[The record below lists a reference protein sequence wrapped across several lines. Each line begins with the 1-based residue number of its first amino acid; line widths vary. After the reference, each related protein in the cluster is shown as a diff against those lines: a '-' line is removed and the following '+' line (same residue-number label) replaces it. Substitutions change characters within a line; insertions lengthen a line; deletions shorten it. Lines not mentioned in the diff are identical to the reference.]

1 MPGFA
6 SSSDTSDPKSA
17 GRAPSVSHAAAP
29 EPGSVWDVVAHYFI
43 HRDGKSHSKLAPQ
56 VSKDQFSSGSA
67 AVAADEA
74 HAAAVQS
81 FRDFTRLCLCFGLA
95 QGSIITTVTY
105 ATTLI
110 GESVGSYCDG
120 CFFGAFTLT
129 SFCLAEALVDAVGGP
144 INAYRAALALFLADV
159 VALAIGHHLHVNA
172 VMAALDGSGSGT
184 SDVAR
189 ILAYTGSLLG
199 GIGFSLHWNG
209 QSVLYRLAACRYARA
224 RRVDVSIV
232 NGTFSGLFAAL
243 YVPFEMACKQAASL
257 LLMALPVLATV
268 SSGDDAATESTYK
281 DDLPWYRSKDR
292 PWTLRSGHDPEI
304 AERHLSDSAT
314 ADLMNAAKV
323 DAQVWGNF
331 FILFGAILCIAVALI
346 PRTMGVD
353 ISDEDAFED
362 EGNEAASL
370 LGDGGRNT
378 TSARSNLSI
387 GGQRAR
393 RQDMDIDTDTSLCER
408 TLTKITETP
417 RMLWEHPVL
426 MALIPINVSFGVT
439 AGFFFSYFYDKTVAA
454 HRGSAAVGLVAA
466 VGSGIVAVSAV
477 PLSLLADG
485 IGKGPVVVLG
495 SICFGII
502 GVAYLVVPDQVLGS
516 WSCVFIL
523 NALMGVGRAV
533 WENTNK
539 AIYADF
545 FTADESPAA
554 FANMYMVTG
563 LLTFLSLFLFPSLP
577 LPILA
582 VLVVLPA
589 IAMGPGYYRA
599 LSNASAGHRF
609 RESRFKR
616 AYAAAALAAASG
628 NKVHSTHGARVLP
641 EREETGYGSA
651 VITL

>member
-1 MPGFA
+1 MPDF
-6 SSSDTSDPKSA
+6 SSSDINGRTPA
-17 GRAPSVSHAAAP
+17 GRAPSDSHVAAS

-43 HRDGKSHSKLAPQ
+43 YRDRSGHSTPVPPL
-56 VSKDQFSSGSA
+56 SKDQFSSSSAA
-67 AVAADEA
+67 AVAVNA
-74 HAAAVQS
+74 HAAAVQC
-81 FRDFTRLCLCFGLA
+81 FRDFMRLCLCFGLA
-95 QGSIITTVTY
+95 QGAIITTVTY

-129 SFCLAEALVDAVGGP
+129 SFCLSEALVDTVGGP
-144 INAYRAALALFLADV
+144 INAYRTALALFLADV

-172 VMAALDGSGSGT
+172 VMSAITGSGNGT

-189 ILAYTGSLLG
+189 VLAYMGSLLG

-209 QSVLYRLAACRYARA
+209 QSVLYRLAANRYARA
-224 RRVDVSIV
+224 RRVDVSTV
-232 NGTFSGLFAAL
+232 NGTFSGLFAAV

-257 LLMALPVLATV
+257 LLMALPVLSTV
-268 SSGDDAATESTYK
+268 LSDDAAASSDK

-292 PWTLRSGHDPEI
+292 PWPLRAGPDSGN

-314 ADLMNAAKV
+314 AGLMNAAKV
-323 DAQVWGNF
+323 DAQIWGYF
-331 FILFGAILCIAVALI
+331 FILFGAILCISVALI
-346 PRTMGVD
+346 PRSMGVD
-353 ISDEDAFED
+353 VSDEDSLED

-378 TSARSNLSI
+378 SSVRGNLSI
-387 GGQRAR
+387 GGKGSRLR
-393 RQDMDIDTDTSLCER
+393 HGVDIDSDTSLCQR
-408 TLTKITETP
+408 TLARTIETP

-454 HRGSAAVGLVAA
+454 YRGSAAVGLVAA
-466 VGSGIVAVSAV
+466 VGSGIVALSAV
-477 PLSLLADG
+477 PLSLLADC

-495 SICFGII
+495 SACFGII
-502 GVAYLVVPDQVLGS
+502 GVAYLVVPDHVLGS
-516 WSCVFIL
+516 WGGVFIL

-539 AIYADF
+539 AIYADL
-545 FTADESPAA
+545 FTAEESPAA

-577 LPILA
+577 LPTMA
-582 VLVVLPA
+582 VLVLLPA
-589 IAMGPGYYRA
+589 LAMGPGYYRA
-599 LSNASAGHRF
+599 LSNASAGHCF

-616 AYAAAALAAASG
+616 AYAAAALAAATG
-628 NKVHSTHGARVLP
+628 NKTHSTNSARVVS
-641 EREETGYGSA
+641 EREDTGYGSA
-651 VITL
+651 VVTL